1 MVGEEAWG
9 KLSVLSNKY
18 QHLDHYFFDLDHLL
32 PEAFVISALLRPNH
46 LAGKSDI
53 GTNLEVSSV

>member
-9 KLSVLSNKY
+9 KLSVLSDKY

-32 PEAFVISALLRPNH
+32 PEALVISALLRPNH
-46 LAGKSDI
+46 LAEKGDI
-53 GTNLEVSSV
+53 GTNLEVCSV

>member
-1 MVGEEAWG
+1 MVSEEAWG

-32 PEAFVISALLRPNH
+32 PEPLVISALLRADH
-46 LAGKSDI
+46 LTEKSDI
-53 GTNLEVSSV
+53 RANLEVCSV